1 MVLPHDLFPYKIS
14 TYLYNDL
21 DNEFYNAS
29 RALNDVKFYQN
40 EHLK

>member
-1 MVLPHDLFPYKIS
+1 MAMPHDFFPYKIS

-21 DNEFYNAS
+21 GNEFYN
-29 RALNDVKFYQN
+29 ALNDVKFYQN